1 MANPLSRFQPIAR
14 PQTAPGHCY
23 LCRGIDGPFIHTGV
37 NVKFEGMLI
46 ICEVCV
52 KHMFEQL
59 DLAVVKNQTEFD
71 EHGAQRFAEG
81 AAVGQNYVLESL
93 RDFVGEFVPADYSP
107 AAPPSGSDS
116 DSVADAEVISEDAGE
131 AITADEG
138 NSDGAVEESEGNSGE
153 PGEDRDSADGSGI
166 EGNEPSSLFGRFDL
180 SSDSSDGESSRGLD
194 RNFAI

>member
-1 MANPLSRFQPIAR
+1 MANTLSRFQPIAR

-23 LCRGIDGPFIHTGV
+23 LCRGIEGPFISTGV

-46 ICEVCV
+46 ICESCI

-81 AAVGQNYVLESL
+81 AAVGQTYVLESL

-107 AAPPSGSDS
+107 SSAG
-116 DSVADAEVISEDAGE
+116 DSVEDVSSISAESGE
-131 AITADEG
+131 AISNDDENPVDSISDG
-138 NSDGAVEESEGNSGE
+138 EGDSGESRENSDGA
-153 PGEDRDSADGSGI
+153 DGSAV
-166 EGNEPSSLFGRFDL
+166 EGDEPSSLFGRFDL
-180 SSDSSDGESSRGLD
+180 SGDSSDGNSDRG
-194 RNFAI
+194 FAELGL